1 MSLNLSKT
9 IDDYIDANM
18 QLDVAGMMKHFLPD
32 AVLID
37 NGKRHQ
43 GVGEIRKLLTEAVG
57 ENAIFYPE
65 VSREEDGKVVLEGPT
80 KGTFPGSP
88 IRFTYR
94 FTMASDAI
102 KVLETDVWA

>member
-9 IDDYIDANM
+9 IDAYIEANKR
-18 QLDVAGMMKHFLPD
+18 LDVDGMMKHFLLD

-37 NGKRHQ
+37 NGKRHE
-43 GVGEIRKLLTEAVG
+43 GAGEIRKLLTEAVG
-57 ENAIFYPE
+57 ENAIFHPE

-80 KGTFPGSP
+80 EGTFPGSP
-88 IRFTYR
+88 LRFTYR
-94 FTMASDAI
+94 FTMQGDAI